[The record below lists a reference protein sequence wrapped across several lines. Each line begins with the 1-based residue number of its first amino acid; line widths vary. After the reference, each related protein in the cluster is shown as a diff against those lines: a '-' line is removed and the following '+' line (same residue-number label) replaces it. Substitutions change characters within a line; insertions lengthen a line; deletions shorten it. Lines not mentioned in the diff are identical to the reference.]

1 MKKFLLIGMLISSL
15 SFALGSSMKTDTNFN
30 TMSGLGVGKEVD
42 DKKNTMKEKMEKASD
57 KKDEIQEKLS
67 PGDRVEFDK
76 NNAEIA
82 RLKAEKTPDLKKINV
97 LSKKNEL
104 LLKQAKKSMMN

>member
-15 SFALGSSMKTDTNFN
+15 SFALGSSMRQDTNFN
-30 TMSGLGVGKEVD
+30 TMSGIGIGD
-42 DKKNTMKEKMEKASD
+42 AADNKNNMMKEKMEKISD
-57 KKDEIQEKLS
+57 KKEELQERLS
-67 PGDRVEFDK
+67 PEDKIEFNK
-76 NNAEIA
+76 NNAEIE

-104 LLKQAKKSMMN
+104 LLKQAKKTMMN